1 MLTLFNFIATRFSVS
16 AAWRAF
22 TLWVPVLALLAGAA
36 AGAWGGWQLGR
47 APLLVSLAEL
57 RETHTEQTRLVQ
69 QASAKRLQVA
79 QERGESLA
87 AELAQTLTTNAQL
100 TQEKTHALQT
110 ATDGRACL
118 SNRALRVLH
127 GAPGIR
133 VAGADG
139 LPAPKPPAA
148 AAGATAAAPAH
159 DAGQQNPD
167 KPQPD
172 ELVATDTGL
181 ALWIANAGGQ
191 YEACRQR
198 LNALIA
204 WHHQPTHTEP
214 PREPQ

>member
-87 AELAQTLTTNAQL
+87 AELAHTLTTNAQL
-100 TQEKTHALQT
+100 TQEKTHALRA
-110 ATDGRACL
+110 ATTGRACL
-118 SNRALRVLH
+118 SDRALRLLH
-127 GAPGIR
+127 GAPGIT
-133 VAGADG
+133 VAGAPG
-139 LPAPKPPAA
+139 LPAPQPAA
-148 AAGATAAAPAH
+148 AAAHAAPAAPAH
-159 DAGQQNPD
+159 PD
-167 KPQPD
+167 G
-172 ELVATDTGL
+172 ERVATDTGL

-198 LNALIA
+198 LSALIA